1 MIDANTNSQQNNS
14 QDLDM
19 MGFHSLENVKVH
31 IENDY
36 LYIPGLKYIY
46 VFIHMS
52 RAYPI
57 DLYLF
62 QQFLNR
68 YVQVHPCFIAIFL
81 YFFIN
86 AIFLTFLYCK
96 VFFTLK

>member
-1 MIDANTNSQQNNS
+1 MCTDALTLQMVCVPNSY
-14 QDLDM
+14 
-19 MGFHSLENVKVH
+19 

-36 LYIPGLKYIY
+36 LYFPGLKYIN

-62 QQFLNR
+62 
-68 YVQVHPCFIAIFL
+68 
-81 YFFIN
+81 
-86 AIFLTFLYCK
+86 
-96 VFFTLK
+96 